1 MQATTKTLEWIERL
15 VGFDTT
21 SRNSNLALI
30 EEVRGYLSSFGIDSS
45 LSYDRTRTKAN
56 LWATIGASDLPGVV
70 LSGHT
75 DVVPVDGQDW
85 ETDPYRVEQLDG
97 KLFGRGTADMKG
109 YLAACLAL
117 APEIARRNLETP
129 VHFSLSYDEEVGCI
143 GVRGL
148 IAELEQRPVKPKAC
162 LIGEPTSMEVVNAHK
177 GKLSQR
183 CCVTGLESHSGLA
196 HRGVNAVEAAAEAIA
211 YLKTMARRFRD
222 SGPFDDGFDPP
233 YTTVHTGVIE
243 GGTALNIVPRECQF
257 QFEFRCLPGQ
267 DPEELAQELRA
278 YVKRELLPEMR
289 AVSRDAGFE
298 WQEMSAFPGLSIDVD
313 DELVRLTQRL
323 AGSNTTGKVSF
334 GTEGGLF
341 QQAGIP
347 SVVCGPGSIRQAHRP
362 NEYIELEQIARCE
375 AFLIALLDDLS

>member
-1 MQATTKTLEWIERL
+1 MQATTNTLEWIERL

-30 EEVRGYLSSFGIDSS
+30 EEVRGYLSSLGIDSS
-45 LSYDRTRTKAN
+45 LTYDRTRTKAN

-85 ETDPYRVEQLDG
+85 ATDPYRVEQRDG
-97 KLFGRGTADMKG
+97 KLFGRGTADMKSF
-109 YLAACLAL
+109 LAACLAL
-117 APEIARRNLETP
+117 TPEIVSRNFETP

-222 SGPFDDGFDPP
+222 SGPFDAGFDPP

-267 DPEELAQELRA
+267 DPEELTQELRA
-278 YVKRELLPEMR
+278 YVERELLPEMR
-289 AVSRDAGFE
+289 AVSSDAGFA

-323 AGSNTTGKVSF
+323 VGSNTTSKVSF

>member
-1 MQATTKTLEWIERL
+1 
-15 VGFDTT
+15 
-21 SRNSNLALI
+21 
-30 EEVRGYLSSFGIDSS
+30 
-45 LSYDRTRTKAN
+45 
-56 LWATIGASDLPGVV
+56 

-85 ETDPYRVEQLDG
+85 DTDPYQVEQRNG
-97 KLFGRGTADMKG
+97 KLYGRGTADMKG

-117 APEIARRNLETP
+117 APEIVHRNLETP

-148 IAELEQRPVKPKAC
+148 IAELEQRSVKPKAC
-162 LIGEPTSMEVVNAHK
+162 IIGEPTSMEVVNAHK
-177 GKLSQR
+177 GKLSQC

-211 YLKTMARRFRD
+211 YLKSMARRFRD
-222 SGPFDDGFDPP
+222 FGPFDNGFDPP

-267 DPEELAQELRA
+267 DPEELAQELRN
-278 YVKRELLPEMR
+278 YVERELLPEMR
-289 AVSRDAGFE
+289 TVSPDVGFK
-298 WQEMSAFPGLSIDVD
+298 WHEMSAFPGLSIDAD

-323 AGSNTTGKVSF
+323 IGSNTTSKVSF

-362 NEYIELEQIARCE
+362 NEYVELEQIARCE
-375 AFLIALLDDLS
+375 AFLNALLDDLS